1 MNITKMIKPISFF
14 ILLSLNL
21 ALTDSFF
28 QKVQGQ
34 TINNQTLAQTNKNNQ
49 VNTNLKQG
57 QTITFNNRTFN
68 IAWIQ
73 WDQDNQQHLGIS
85 DFGAVNLFGFDLLD
99 TENPLIQPLK
109 WYGDNLRENFNLTAQ
124 FIAPYRYLDLTDL
137 LLQNGLTF
145 RIDQNNLIIEQANG
159 NINDIITID
168 QESKKEILVNLDRA
182 IPWQISE
189 NNQEAVIMLSGNI
202 DQSLLDKFSQPSL
215 NSPIQINENNL
226 VDDPSEINDQSQEKP
241 LLRLEKTDNLVKL
254 IINKPANYG
263 IKINSLENPYRLQIE
278 VIPDPLKSYNI
289 LWHEAIRLRK
299 QYIAIDSPDL
309 TKTDYFPVAW
319 LEIDFKSPQISLTP
333 IHPYSDTIIGLEPLV
348 ITARNVLASAAIN
361 AGFFNR
367 NNHYPLGAIRDN
379 FNWLSSPILNRGVMG
394 WDAKGNIKFDR
405 LILEEHL
412 TVNQNFSLPILFLNS
427 GYVKAGISRYDQ
439 QWGSTYI
446 PLTNNEVIITVVDD
460 QITAKEQGEL
470 AGSGQFIIP
479 DNGYLLIF
487 RSYLSGANQLK
498 IGDNINLKSFTNPKD
513 FERFPYI
520 IGGGPLLIK
529 NNQIVLN
536 GELEGFTEAF
546 LTQKASRSAIALNS
560 EGKLIIATTHSRIGG
575 GGATLGQW
583 AQILQRLGATD
594 ALNLDGGSSTSL
606 YLGGQLIDRSPVTA
620 ARVNNGLGV
629 FIRP

>member
-145 RIDQNNLIIEQANG
+145 RIDQNNLIIEQVNG

-263 IKINSLENPYRLQIE
+263 VKINSLENPYRLQIE

-498 IGDNINLKSFTNPKD
+498 IGDNINIKSFTNPKD

>member
-263 IKINSLENPYRLQIE
+263 VKINSLENPYRLQIE

-498 IGDNINLKSFTNPKD
+498 IGDNINIKSFTNPKD

>member
-202 DQSLLDKFSQPSL
+202 DQSLLDKFSQSSL

-263 IKINSLENPYRLQIE
+263 VKINSLENPYRLQIE

>member
-145 RIDQNNLIIEQANG
+145 RIDQNNLIIEQVNG

-202 DQSLLDKFSQPSL
+202 DQSLLDKFSQSSL

-319 LEIDFKSPQISLTP
+319 LEIDLKSPQISLTP

>member
-202 DQSLLDKFSQPSL
+202 DQSLLDKFSQSSL

-319 LEIDFKSPQISLTP
+319 LEIDLKSPQISLTP

-412 TVNQNFSLPILFLNS
+412 TVNQNFSSPILFLNS

>member
-202 DQSLLDKFSQPSL
+202 DQSLLDKFSQSSL

-319 LEIDFKSPQISLTP
+319 LEIDLKSPQISLTP

-412 TVNQNFSLPILFLNS
+412 TVNQNFSSPILFLNS

-498 IGDNINLKSFTNPKD
+498 IGDNINLKSFTNPKE